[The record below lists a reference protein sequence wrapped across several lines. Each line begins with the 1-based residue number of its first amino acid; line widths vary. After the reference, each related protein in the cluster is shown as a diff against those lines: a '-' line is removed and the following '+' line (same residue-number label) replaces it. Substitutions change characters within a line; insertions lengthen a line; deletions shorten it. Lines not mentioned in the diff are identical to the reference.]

1 MQAAVHGDDL
11 ARGLAEAFADEE
23 EVGFGLVGGG
33 DGRLGQRAVG
43 VELRE
48 FADEGFGGFVV
59 GVGNGVFREG
69 ADDALAPLDTPARD
83 CYRTVLDGKETPAGK
98 TQLSEAERARG
109 D

>member
-11 ARGLAEAFADEE
+11 AGGLAEAFADEE

-33 DGRLGQRAVG
+33 DGRFGQRAVG

-59 GVGNGVFREG
+59 GVRNRVFREG
-69 ADDALAPLDTPARD
+69 ADDAVTPLDTPARD

-98 TQLSEAERARG
+98 PQLSEAERARG